1 MTPITPDVLLF
12 QRLEQELADWQAKT
26 RDLNAL
32 GAKLTQT
39 YGSEDTSRVESVL
52 GDINDKLQ
60 DVSKRYGVITAA
72 RCVVGLCFVLLMSF
86 QSNTFAP
93 NI

>member
-52 GDINDKLQ
+52 ADINDKLQ
-60 DVSKRYGVITAA
+60 DVSKRYDVITAA
-72 RCVVGLCFVLLMSF
+72 RCASYWRMFCLANELSK
-86 QSNTFAP
+86 
-93 NI
+93 